1 MKKYD
6 EIQFKGLDWYV
17 IDIDGDNVK
26 LLLKNVIDEERI
38 KKYADDDFMING
50 NEVRHS
56 DCIRLDDMEKS
67 YIITTILPN
76 FIKDLGIEAEATLL
90 TKEEVDNLPEEIRK
104 CNDWYWTKS
113 RYGYYS
119 DWGGYFA
126 WRVVTSGGVY
136 SDYLTIEFAVRP
148 VLYLKSHLICCDN
161 ARQTACNNELD
172 IKKIE
177 FNQAQKQFL
186 LDLGI
191 YEEFDITINTI
202 NKLIE
207 KISKGD

>member
-26 LLLKNVIDEERI
+26 LLAKEVLTEDQI
-38 KKYADDDFMING
+38 KKYADDDFMISG

-76 FIKDLGIEAEATLL
+76 FIKDLGIEAKATLL
-90 TKEEVDNLPEEIRK
+90 TKEEVEELPDEIRQ

-119 DWGGYFA
+119 GYCHA
-126 WRVVTSGGVY
+126 WVVY
-136 SDYLTIEFAVRP
+136 SYGTVNNYYLTNTYAVRP
-148 VLYLKSHLICCDN
+148 VLYLSSNLITSEDTG
-161 ARQTACNNELD
+161 QTACSEELD
-172 IKKIE
+172 T
-177 FNQAQKQFL
+177 NL
-186 LDLGI
+186 LSEEYI
-191 YEEFDITINTI
+191 EEFENMSGENQQYVIKTLMEIAL
-202 NKLIE
+202 K
-207 KISKGD
+207 KM